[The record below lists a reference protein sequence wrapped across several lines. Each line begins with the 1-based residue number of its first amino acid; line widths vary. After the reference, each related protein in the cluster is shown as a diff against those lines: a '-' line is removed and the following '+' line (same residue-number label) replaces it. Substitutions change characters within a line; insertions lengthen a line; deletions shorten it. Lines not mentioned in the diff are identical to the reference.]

1 MIVVMVGTFGVAMQR
16 YPARAATAIFGRP
29 PVASAARVHA
39 LHSFANACFTVS
51 LAGSLL
57 LSVSFD
63 AARPRIIAYLI
74 FTMAPFAIVAPLLGP
89 LVDRLPGGHRAMIAA
104 TLLLRAVIC
113 FALAANLR
121 ELLVFPLAFA
131 MLVLDKTY
139 SVTRNALVP
148 RLVGEHDLVAV
159 NSRLSRL
166 GTLSAG
172 VGGACAATL
181 FINVS
186 ARGVSVLGGF
196 VFLIATLAAIQIPR
210 STAAPSVDD
219 ADIAWHELH
228 GRPIVA
234 AQSTMLAMK
243 GATGFL
249 LFLLGVG
256 LKRTG
261 APTWYFGIAFV
272 AHGAGSFSG
281 NSIAPALRRRFR
293 EPQMLAGSLATT
305 AIVTAVA
312 AIAANRVG
320 TGLAAFAIG
329 AGAAIAHQAFNS
341 TLQQNAPDVD
351 RGRMFAAF
359 DTRFQLAWVLG
370 ALVAVIARPDF
381 RVGFAA
387 LTVLF
392 LLADTQQALQRAR
405 HLAFGRPELSALAE
419 LGLSARRMCELGEY
433 RSAALLVL
441 AGAELL
447 EESDSPPSPEVRE
460 HIERLRSLAA
470 DRTTRIE
477 QRDLESG
484 LRAVGWIPD

>member
-1 MIVVMVGTFGVAMQR
+1 MQR
-16 YPARAATAIFGRP
+16 YLFRVATVFFGRP

-63 AARPRIIAYLI
+63 AARPRIIAYLLL
-74 FTMAPFAIVAPLLGP
+74 TMAPFAIVAPLLGP
-89 LVDRLPGGHRAMIAA
+89 LVDRLPGGHRVMIGA
-104 TLLLRAVIC
+104 TLLLRAMIC

-121 ELLVFPLAFA
+121 DLLVFPLAFA

-148 RLVGEHDLVAV
+148 RLVGEAELVPV
-159 NSRLSRL
+159 NSRLARL

-172 VGGACAATL
+172 VGGACAAAL
-181 FINVS
+181 FVNAS
-186 ARGVSVLGGF
+186 ARWASVLGGI
-196 VFLIATLAAIQIPR
+196 VFLVATVAAFQIPR
-210 STAAPSVDD
+210 STAASSGDD
-219 ADIAWHELH
+219 GDIAWHELH
-228 GRPIVA
+228 DRPIVA

-243 GATGFL
+243 SATGFL

-261 APTWYFGIAFV
+261 APTWLFGIAFV
-272 AHGAGSFSG
+272 AHGAGSFGG

-293 EPQMLAGSLATT
+293 EPQMLAGSLAIT
-305 AIVTAVA
+305 AVVTAVA
-312 AIAANRVG
+312 AIAANPFG
-320 TGLAAFAIG
+320 TGLGAFGIG

-341 TLQQNAPDVD
+341 TLQQNARDVD

-392 LLADTQQALQRAR
+392 LLADGQQALQRALR
-405 HLAFGRPELSALAE
+405 FAAGRPEQSALAE
-419 LGLSARRMCELGEY
+419 LGRSARRMCELGEY

-447 EESDSPPSPEVRE
+447 ETSDSPPTPEMRE

-470 DRTTRIE
+470 DRTNRIE
-477 QRDLESG
+477 PGDLEPG
-484 LRAVGWIPD
+484 LRAVGWIPGD

>member
-1 MIVVMVGTFGVAMQR
+1 MVGTFAVAMQR
-16 YPARAATAIFGRP
+16 YLVRATTAIFGRP

-89 LVDRLPGGHRAMIAA
+89 LVDRLPGGHRAMIGA
-104 TLLLRAVIC
+104 TVLLRAVIC
-113 FALAANLR
+113 FALGANLR
-121 ELLVFPLAFA
+121 GLMVFPLAFA

-139 SVTRNALVP
+139 SVTRHALVP
-148 RLVGEHDLVAV
+148 RLVGEHELVPV
-159 NSRLSRL
+159 NSRLARL
-166 GTLSAG
+166 GTLSSGA
-172 VGGACAATL
+172 GGACAAVL
-181 FINVS
+181 FVNTS
-186 ARGVSVLGGF
+186 GRWVSVLGGIA
-196 VFLIATLAAIQIPR
+196 FLVATVAAAQIPR
-210 STAAPSVDD
+210 STAAPVAPDS
-219 ADIAWHELH
+219 DIAWHELH

-243 GATGFL
+243 AATGFL

-261 APTWYFGIAFV
+261 APTWFFGIAFV
-272 AHGAGSFSG
+272 AHGAGSFGG

-293 EPQMLAGSLATT
+293 EPQMLAGSLAATAVVTT
-305 AIVTAVA
+305 VA
-312 AIAANRVG
+312 AIASNRIG
-320 TGLAAFAIG
+320 TALAAFGIG
-329 AGAAIAHQAFNS
+329 AGAAIAHQAFNA

-381 RVGFAA
+381 RIGFAA

-392 LLADTQQALQRAR
+392 LLADSQQALQRAR
-405 HLAFGRPELSALAE
+405 RFAAGRPEQSALAE

-433 RSAALLVL
+433 RSAAVLVL
-441 AGAELL
+441 AGMELL
-447 EESDSPPSPEVRE
+447 EKSDNPPSPEVRD

-470 DRTTRIE
+470 DRTSRIGPS
-477 QRDLESG
+477 DLEPG
-484 LRAVGWIPD
+484 LRAVGWIPGA